1 MKQKLLN
8 SASKVKGAVPVGTGS
23 VGLGIV
29 ISAVTAYVFV
39 IITLNSL
46 GTAPKAAFSAF
57 WAVIFVI
64 GPGFFLPIEQE
75 VGRAVSHRR
84 AQGQGSKP
92 LVVKAAILG
101 SIITLVLIVAAV
113 ALAPIL
119 GNEIYKGDQTFTIAL
134 CISFVSFFL
143 VSLVKGVLAGEGRFR
158 PYAEVLAIDASA
170 RLLMAIGLAVAG
182 VETAGLYALCIGIA
196 PLIALPISL
205 RGQRRILQPGP
216 DAPMKELSTNLGWL
230 LAGSVLMQALA
241 YSSLLGV
248 NILGT
253 DADELIVAGFASA
266 FFIARIPVLA
276 FQAIQG
282 TLLPKLAGLAGAGEH
297 DEFRAGLQKLLALV
311 VAVAVLGTLG
321 AFVLGP
327 TVGKILFNDFT
338 MGAGGLGLL
347 AAGSGVFIIALT
359 LAQGLMALGGHHLVA
374 IAWGVGVAVCIAL
387 MAVISG
393 LEARVDIGFL
403 IGSVATTVVMF
414 FGVIRLRS
422 RMGDADVADLVEA
435 IEHEPIEI

>member
-1 MKQKLLN
+1 MKTRLI
-8 SASKVKGAVPVGTGS
+8 AGATKVKSAVPEGTGS
-23 VGLGIV
+23 VGVGIV
-29 ISAVTAYVFV
+29 ISAITAYVFV
-39 IITLNSL
+39 IVTLNSL
-46 GTAPKAAFSAF
+46 DTAPKAAFSAF
-57 WAVIFVI
+57 WAVIFVV

-75 VGRAVSHRR
+75 VGRAISHRR
-84 AQGQGSKP
+84 AQGKGSRP
-92 LVVKAAILG
+92 LVVKAAVLG
-101 SIITLVLIVAAV
+101 SIITFVLVVAAI
-113 ALAPIL
+113 ALSPIL
-119 GNEIYKGDQTFTIAL
+119 GEEIYRGDQTFTVAL
-134 CISFVSFFL
+134 CISLVSFFL
-143 VSLVKGVLAGEGRFR
+143 LSLAKGVLAGEGKFR
-158 PYAEVLAIDASA
+158 PYGEVLAIDATA

-182 VETAGLYALCIGIA
+182 VGTAGLYALCIGIA

-205 RGQRRILQPGP
+205 RGQRHILQPGP
-216 DAPMKELSTNLGWL
+216 DAPMRELSTNLGWL

-248 NILGT
+248 NILAT
-253 DADELIVAGFASA
+253 EADELIVAGFASA

-311 VAVAVLGTLG
+311 VGVAVLGTLG
-321 AFVLGP
+321 AFLLGP

-359 LAQGLMALGGHHLVA
+359 LAQALMALGGHHLVA
-374 IAWGVGVAVCIAL
+374 IAWGIGVAVCVAL

-393 LEARVDIGFL
+393 LEARVDSGFL
-403 IGSVATTVVMF
+403 VGSAAATVVMF
-414 FGVIRLRS
+414 IGVVRMRS
-422 RMGDADVADLVEA
+422 RMVGADVADLVEA
-435 IEHEPIEI
+435 IEHEPLEI

>member
-1 MKQKLLN
+1 MKKKIA
-8 SASKVKGAVPVGTGS
+8 SGASKLKGAVPAGTGS
-23 VGLGIV
+23 VGVGIA

-39 IITLNSL
+39 IVTLNSL
-46 GTAPKAAFSAF
+46 DTGPKAAFSAF
-57 WAVIFVI
+57 WAVIFVV

-75 VGRAVSHRR
+75 VGRAISHRR

-101 SIITLVLIVAAV
+101 SIITLVLIAIAV
-113 ALAPIL
+113 GVAPIL
-119 GNEIYKGDQTFTIAL
+119 GKEIYRGDQTFTIAL
-134 CISFVSFFL
+134 CISLVSFFL
-143 VSLVKGVLAGEGRFR
+143 LSLAKGVLAGEGKFR
-158 PYAEVLAIDASA
+158 PYGEVLAIDASA
-170 RLLMAIGLAVAG
+170 RLLMAIGLSVIG
-182 VETAGLYALCIGIA
+182 VGTAGLYALCIGIA
-196 PLIALPISL
+196 PLLAIPISL
-205 RGQRRILQPGP
+205 RGQRGILQPGP
-216 DAPMKELSTNLGWL
+216 DAPVRELSTNLGWL

-253 DADELIVAGFASA
+253 EADELIVAGFASA

-282 TLLPKLAGLAGAGEH
+282 TLLPKLAGLAGSGQH

-311 VAVAVLGTLG
+311 VGVAVAGTIG

-327 TVGKILFNDFT
+327 TVGKILFKDFT

-359 LAQGLMALGGHHLVA
+359 LAQAVMALGGHHFVA
-374 IAWGVGVAVCIAL
+374 IAWGIGVAVCVGL

-403 IGSVATTVVMF
+403 VGSAATTVVMF
-414 FGVIRLRS
+414 AGVLRIRN
-422 RMGDADVADLVEA
+422 RMATTGVSDLVEA
-435 IEHEPIEI
+435 IEHEPLEI